1 MNSREPR
8 RSGRGA
14 AVWVL
19 LCALLA
25 GIAVWLAA
33 TALWEARNWSDL
45 NMEEVVFQ
53 LSTLEG
59 TGRSMVREYLLT
71 AVLPGLAAAVVVGMI
86 LFLLKNP
93 KATLIGT
100 LCSLCAIAGLL
111 VYGWNLLDVG
121 EYLANINT
129 ESEYIEHNYADPAQV
144 ELTFPEQ
151 KRNLIYIW
159 LESVESTFTDEEHGG
174 AFPHDTIPELTRL
187 AEENVSF
194 TGTRGGVNGGRS
206 LTGATWTAG
215 ALFGQTTGLPLK
227 IPIADSA
234 MGSQERFFPGV
245 IGLGDILADQGYH
258 QALLIG
264 SDATFGGRRQ
274 YFTQHGNYEI
284 WDLLYSRE
292 VGEIPEDYYVW
303 WGYEDEK
310 LFQFARDHLT
320 QLSASDA
327 PFNLSIL
334 TVDTHFSDGYV
345 CPLCSDEFGED
356 QYSNVMACSSRQV
369 ADFVSWIQQQPF
381 YENTTVVLCGDHTTM
396 DVDYCDDVS
405 SDYPRRVYTT
415 ILNPAAEVSNPEH
428 YRDYTTYDMFPTTLA
443 AMGVKIKGD
452 RLGLGTNL
460 FSLQSTLLERDGVEL
475 MERELKRKSEFLN
488 ARSGIDPEMYRISE
502 AFAGTHVQL
511 DVDFQGDT
519 LVYTLNGLEEIE
531 KDFTKIEVFAE
542 HMNGD
547 QRTTLWFR
555 PAKRQV
561 DGSYVIDMPIWVL
574 GDAPVFH
581 VHFYGTTTGGR
592 IKIDTGYICDT
603 ANQTLVREPGTE
615 ETED

>member
-1 MNSREPR
+1 MNSRKKR
-8 RSGRGA
+8 RSVA
-14 AVWVL
+14 AWSV

-33 TALWEARNWSDL
+33 TALWEARTWSDL
-45 NMEEVVFQ
+45 KMEEVVYQ
-53 LSTLEG
+53 LTTLEG
-59 TGRSMVREYLLT
+59 AGGHMVREYLLT
-71 AVLPGLAAAVVVGMI
+71 AVLPGLAAAVGVGI
-86 LFLLKNP
+86 LLFLLKDP
-93 KATLIGT
+93 RAARIGA
-100 LCSLCAIAGLL
+100 LCSLCAIAALA

-121 EYLANINT
+121 EYLADLNT
-129 ESEYIEHNYADPAQV
+129 GSEYIEHNYADPAQV

-159 LESVESTFTDEEHGG
+159 LESVESTFADEEHGG
-174 AFPHDTIPELTRL
+174 AFPYNTIPELTRL

-206 LTGATWTAG
+206 LTGSTWTAG

-227 IPIADSA
+227 IPIAENA
-234 MGSQERFFPGV
+234 MGSQTSFFPGV
-245 IGLGDILADQGYH
+245 IGLGDILAGQGYR

-264 SDATFGGRRQ
+264 SDADFGGRRQ
-274 YFTQHGNYEI
+274 YFAQHGNYEM

-292 VGEIPEDYYVW
+292 AGEIPEDYYVW

-320 QLSASDA
+320 RLAADPA

-345 CPLCSDEFGED
+345 CPLCSNEFGAD

-369 ADFVSWIQQQPF
+369 ADFVAWIRQQPF
-381 YENTTVVLCGDHTTM
+381 YENTTVILCGDHTTM
-396 DVDYCDDVS
+396 DVDYCDNVS
-405 SDYPRRVYTT
+405 PDYPRRVYTT
-415 ILNPAAEVSNPEH
+415 IINPAAEVADPER
-428 YRDYTTYDMFPTTLA
+428 YREYTTYDMFPTTLA
-443 AMGVKIKGD
+443 AMGVQIKGD

-460 FSLQSTLLERDGVEL
+460 FSRKSTLLERDGAEL
-475 MERELKRKSEFLN
+475 MERELKRQSEFLN

-502 AFAGTHVQL
+502 EFAQTYVRL
-511 DVDFQGDT
+511 DVDFQEDT

-542 HMNGD
+542 HMNGEL
-547 QRTTLWFR
+547 RTSLWFR
-555 PAKRQV
+555 PAQRQS
-561 DGSYVIDMPIWVL
+561 DGSYVIDMPTWVL
-574 GDAPVFH
+574 GDDPVFN
-581 VHFYGTTTGGR
+581 VHFYGTTAGGR

-603 ANQTLVREPGTE
+603 ANQTLVREPGAE